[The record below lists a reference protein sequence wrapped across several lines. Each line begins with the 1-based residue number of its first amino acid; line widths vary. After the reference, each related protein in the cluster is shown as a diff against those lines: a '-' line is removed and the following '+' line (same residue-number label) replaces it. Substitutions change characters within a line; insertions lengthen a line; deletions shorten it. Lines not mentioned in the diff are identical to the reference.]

1 MDNKSADFMDKN
13 LKHKL
18 EQFFQK
24 FTLLSFKKGEMI
36 LRAGDTPA
44 GIFYLKKG
52 LVRQYILSKRGEIL
66 VIHIFR
72 PGSFFM
78 MMWAINNTPNTY
90 HFDALTPVDVWR
102 APLSD
107 VRDFIKKEPELLFDL
122 TSRLLTGLEGLLK
135 RFEYL
140 VLDPAYAK
148 VASLLSYF
156 AKTFGEKNGDGIEI
170 KLPITHKE
178 IASWIGTT
186 RETASLQIE
195 DFKRRGLITNKGRT
209 LVVKDL
215 FKLEQAAFTDTQNT
229 SIPPIVN

>member
-1 MDNKSADFMDKN
+1 MNKSLKN
-13 LKHKL
+13 KL
-18 EQFFQK
+18 DRFFQQ
-24 FTLLSFKKGEMI
+24 FTPLSFKKGDII
-36 LRAGDTPA
+36 LRAGDAPN

-52 LVRQYILSKRGEIL
+52 LVRQYILSNKGEIL

-72 PGSFFM
+72 PSSFFM
-78 MMWAINNTPNTY
+78 MMWAINNTPNTFY
-90 HFDALTPVDVWR
+90 FDATTSVEVWR

-107 VRDFIKKEPELLFDL
+107 VREFIKKEPELLFDL
-122 TSRLLTGLEGLLK
+122 TCRLLRGLDGLLK

-140 VLDPAYAK
+140 ILDPAYVK

-156 AKTFGEKNGDGIEI
+156 AKTFGEKDGDGIAI

-195 DFKRRGLITNKGRT
+195 DFKKKGIIANRGRT
-209 LVVKDL
+209 LIVKDL
-215 FKLEQAAFTDTQNT
+215 TKLKQQACIDTQN
-229 SIPPIVN
+229 IPTP

>member
-1 MDNKSADFMDKN
+1 MNSSV
-13 LKHKL
+13 KHKL
-18 EQFFQK
+18 ERFFQK
-24 FTLLSFKKGEMI
+24 YTPLSFKKSDVL
-36 LRAGDTPA
+36 LRSGDIPA

-52 LVRQYILSKRGEIL
+52 LVRQYVLSKRGEIL

-72 PGSFFM
+72 PGTYFL

-90 HFDALTPVDVWR
+90 YFDALTPVEVYR

-107 VRDFIKKEPELLFDL
+107 VREFIKSEPELLFDL
-122 TSRLLTGLEGLLK
+122 TSRLLQGLDGLLK

-195 DFKRRGLITNKGRT
+195 DLKRKGLIANKGRT
-209 LVVKDL
+209 LVIKDL
-215 FKLEQAAFTDTQNT
+215 PKLDQAAFVDTQN
-229 SIPPIVN
+229 IPPQIVN